1 MEEEE
6 EEEGTSHRDCL
17 VRERIS
23 PFFTCSRDVS
33 RELQEEGEGVFP
45 VKTSIART
53 RNWNISR
60 FPRDKLEPI
69 SRLSVNLSFLDLWLC
84 KPRLAGRFGDAL
96 MGMCRSRK

>member
-33 RELQEEGEGVFP
+33 RELQEGGGGGVSGENEHSSY
-45 VKTSIART
+45 KE
-53 RNWNISR
+53 
-60 FPRDKLEPI
+60 LEC
-69 SRLSVNLSFLDLWLC
+69 LSF
-84 KPRLAGRFGDAL
+84 
-96 MGMCRSRK
+96 S